1 MDLLP
6 WDVATDVVQRQVS
19 RYRQMTATE
28 KLACADALWTLAW
41 EATRLGVRMRNP
53 KFDDFE
59 VTRAARLVFDDA
71 SD

>member
-1 MDLLP
+1 MQLLP
-6 WDVATDVVQRQVS
+6 WDVTADVAQRQVS

-28 KLACADALWTLAW
+28 KLACADALWDVAW
-41 EATRLGVRMRNP
+41 EATRAGVRMRNP
-53 KFDDFE
+53 DLSDAE